1 MPEKKDYY
9 SILGVQK
16 DASEEDIKKAYRK
29 LAMQYHPDRWANG
42 TEQEK
47 KDAESKFKDIGEAY
61 EVLSDPQKR
70 AHYDNGGMDFDFGGF
85 DPMDI
90 FRRMSGMGGGFGDG
104 EDPFMGMFGGRRQ
117 RVNKGS
123 DIHIE
128 VELTLEECYKGG
140 KRNVQVE
147 RQKKCSYC
155 NGTGASDG
163 KVHVCQTCHGS
174 GMESEMKQFG
184 RGQFSVTS
192 HPCTRCGG
200 TGKDRSFS
208 VCKHCNGSG
217 VAHEYVT
224 EEIEIPKGVDDG
236 MAFRIDGRGN
246 APEGNGVNGNLI
258 VHVKVLKDKYF
269 ERPDNLNLI
278 HYESVPFAEA
288 LLGFKK
294 EFKCVDGSKVTVNAH
309 ELTKP
314 GEAFI
319 FKGKGMPDIMSG
331 GNVVGDY
338 AVVIN
343 YELPK
348 KLTNKQKEMLEN
360 FYK

>member
-1 MPEKKDYY
+1 
-9 SILGVQK
+9 
-16 DASEEDIKKAYRK
+16 
-29 LAMQYHPDRWANG
+29 
-42 TEQEK
+42 
-47 KDAESKFKDIGEAY
+47 
-61 EVLSDPQKR
+61 
-70 AHYDNGGMDFDFGGF
+70 
-85 DPMDI
+85 
-90 FRRMSGMGGGFGDG
+90 
-104 EDPFMGMFGGRRQ
+104 
-117 RVNKGS
+117 
-123 DIHIE
+123 
-128 VELTLEECYKGG
+128 
-140 KRNVQVE
+140 
-147 RQKKCSYC
+147 
-155 NGTGASDG
+155 
-163 KVHVCQTCHGS
+163 
-174 GMESEMKQFG
+174 MESEMKQFG

-192 HPCTRCGG
+192 HPCTKCHG
-200 TGKDRSFS
+200 TGKDNSFS

-217 VAHEYVT
+217 VAYEYVT

-236 MAFRIDGRGN
+236 MAFRVDGRGN

-258 VHVKVLKDKYF
+258 VHVKIIKDNYF

-278 HYESVPFAEA
+278 HYESVPFTEA

-331 GNVVGDY
+331 GKVVGDY

-343 YELPK
+343 YELPN
-348 KLTNKQKEMLEN
+348 KLTNKQKELLEN

>member
-1 MPEKKDYY
+1 MSERKDYY
-9 SILGVQK
+9 SILGVSK

-29 LAMQYHPDRWANG
+29 LAMQYHPDRWATG

-47 KDAESKFKDIGEAY
+47 KEAESKFKDIGEAY
-61 EVLSDPQKR
+61 DVLSDPQKR
-70 AHYDNGGMDFDFGGF
+70 AHYDNGGMDFDFGGL

-90 FRRMSGMGGGFGDG
+90 FRRMSGMGGGFGN
-104 EDPFMGMFGGRRQ
+104 DPFANMFGGGQ

-128 VELTLEECYKGG
+128 VNLTLEECYKGG
-140 KRNVQVE
+140 KRSVQI
-147 RQKKCSYC
+147 QKQKECQYC
-155 NGTGASDG
+155 HGSGSSDG
-163 KVHVCQTCHGS
+163 KTHVCKTCHGS

-192 HPCTRCGG
+192 HPCTKCHG
-200 TGKDRSFS
+200 TGVDTSFAP
-208 VCKHCNGSG
+208 CKHCNGSG
-217 VAHEYVT
+217 LGTEYVI
-224 EEIEIPKGVDDG
+224 EEIDIPRGVGDG
-236 MAFRIDGRGN
+236 MAFRIDGKGN
-246 APEGNGVNGNLI
+246 AAEGNGINGDLI
-258 VHVKVLKDKYF
+258 VHVKVLKDSYF
-269 ERPDNLNLI
+269 ERIDTLNLI

-294 EFKCVDGSKVTVNAH
+294 EFKAIDGTKVTVNAK

-319 FKGKGMPDIMSG
+319 FKGKGMPDIMNG
-331 GNVVGDY
+331 GRTVGDY

>member
-1 MPEKKDYY
+1 MTEKKDYY
-9 SILGVQK
+9 SILGIQK
-16 DASEEDIKKAYRK
+16 NASEDEVKSAYRK
-29 LAMQYHPDRWANG
+29 AAVKWHPDKWVNG
-42 TEQEK
+42 TDEEK
-47 KDAESKFKDIGEAY
+47 KTAEEKFKEIGEAY

-90 FRRMSGMGGGFGDG
+90 FMRMGGMSDFGGGFGG
-104 EDPFMGMFGGRRQ
+104 GFGSMFGGR

-123 DIHIE
+123 DVHVE

-155 NGTGASDG
+155 NGTGAFDG

-192 HPCTRCGG
+192 HPCTKCHG
-200 TGKDRSFS
+200 TGKDNSFS

-217 VAHEYVT
+217 VAYEYVT

-236 MAFRIDGRGN
+236 MAFRVDGRGN

-258 VHVKVLKDKYF
+258 VHVKIAPNQYF
-269 ERPDNLNLI
+269 ERPDPINLI

-294 EFKCVDGSKVTVNAH
+294 EFKCIDGSKVTVNAK

-319 FKGKGMPDIMSG
+319 FKGKGMPNVMAG
-331 GNVVGDY
+331 GGYGDY

-348 KLTNKQKEMLEN
+348 KLTRKQKEVLEN

>member
-1 MPEKKDYY
+1 MSERKDYY

-70 AHYDNGGMDFDFGGF
+70 AQYDNGGMDFDFGGF

-90 FRRMSGMGGGFGDG
+90 FRRMSGMGGGFG
-104 EDPFMGMFGGRRQ
+104 EDPFMEMFGSGRQ
-117 RVNKGS
+117 RVNKGR

-128 VELTLEECYKGG
+128 VSLTLEECYKGG
-140 KRNVQVE
+140 KRRVQVE
-147 RQKKCSYC
+147 RQSKCSHC
-155 NGTGASDG
+155 NGTGSYDG
-163 KVHVCQTCHGS
+163 KMHVCKTCHGS

-192 HPCTRCGG
+192 HPCTKCGG
-200 TGKDRSFS
+200 TGKDNSFS
-208 VCKHCNGSG
+208 ACKYCNGSG
-217 VAHEYVT
+217 IGYEYVY
-224 EEIEIPKGVDDG
+224 EEIEIPRGVDDG
-236 MAFRIDGRGN
+236 MAFRVDGKGN
-246 APEGNGVNGNLI
+246 AAEGNGINGNLI
-258 VHVKVLKDKYF
+258 VHVKILKDSYF

-288 LLGFKK
+288 ILGFKK
-294 EFKCVDGSKVTVNAH
+294 EFKCIDGSKVTVNAP

-319 FKGKGMPDIMSG
+319 FKGKGMPDVMGRNS
-331 GNVVGDY
+331 NGDY

-343 YELPK
+343 YELPN
-348 KLTNKQKEMLEN
+348 KLTSKQKEMLEN